1 MMYSLLYFR
10 ILLFSLFFVIFIFIA
25 DFLHIY
31 FNLVTFSFF
40 LVFFFFFFESY
51 HVIGIEETR
60 YFYCNAF
67 DNISPI

>member
-1 MMYSLLYFR
+1 MIYSLLYFR

-31 FNLVTFSFF
+31 FTVVTISVF
-40 LVFFFFFFESY
+40 LGFFFFFESY

>member
-31 FNLVTFSFF
+31 FTVVTVYSFF
-40 LVFFFFFFESY
+40 SFFFFFFESY
-51 HVIGIEETR
+51 YAIGIEETR